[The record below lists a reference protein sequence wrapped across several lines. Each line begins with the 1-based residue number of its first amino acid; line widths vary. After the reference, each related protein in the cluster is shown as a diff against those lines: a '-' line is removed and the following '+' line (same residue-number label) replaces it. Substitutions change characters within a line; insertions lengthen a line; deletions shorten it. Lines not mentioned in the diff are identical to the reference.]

1 MNRVLVTG
9 LAIGKE
15 SDVCQ
20 VCNYDVDWLV
30 RYPSVLI
37 WADKI
42 IVPTAIWDAISAGY
56 CPDAEEYPELSKCI
70 LLIFEIAKS
79 EGIIEVINP
88 RGIIS
93 PVVKDKIVN
102 QVEKDRDQLA
112 KLFPEQ
118 ITLGDEEKVP
128 GQIFVNGAEYCWPHI
143 WTIYASLILARALDA
158 HCLFDEHDLIYC
170 KYKFGLSSFPSET
183 EIGRIEGF
191 QTVFNGYVPN
201 ESVFPEYITTKKELC
216 HRCAREESCK
226 DNYLLALETNVKELL
241 KWRDYD
247 EIQQLKD
254 ITNQIVDKRV
264 REGGV
269 IEPADIR
276 SDLQDQQS
284 KLRRRLKLV
293 FPKVRRWSNITTVLS
308 IPVALAGAAASSP
321 LIAIVG
327 GSLVGLSQATKQVIE
342 LLSSKY
348 SWVGFVNKETNLF
361 KEQQ

>member
-1 MNRVLVTG
+1 MNKVLVTG

-20 VCNYDVDWLV
+20 ACNYDVDWLI

-42 IVPTAIWDAISAGY
+42 IVTTAIWDAIQSGY
-56 CPDAEEYPELSKCI
+56 CPGEERYPELSKCI
-70 LLIFEIAKS
+70 LLILEIAKS

-88 RGIIS
+88 TNIIS

-118 ITLGDEEKVP
+118 IALGDEEQVP
-128 GQIFVNGAEYCWPHI
+128 GQIFIDGIEYCWPHI
-143 WTIYASLILARALDA
+143 WTIYASLILARAWDA
-158 HCLFDEHDLIYC
+158 HCLFNEHDLIYC
-170 KYKFGLSSFPSET
+170 KYKFGLSSFLRET

-191 QTVFNGYVPN
+191 QTVFNAYVPN
-201 ESVFPEYITTKKELC
+201 ESVFPEYVTVNKELC
-216 HRCAREESCK
+216 GKCTKEQNCK
-226 DNYLLALETNVKELL
+226 DKYLLGLETNVKELL

-247 EIQQLKD
+247 EIQQLKA
-254 ITNQIVDKRV
+254 ITNQIVEKRA

-276 SDLQDQQS
+276 HDLQDQQNR
-284 KLRRRLKLV
+284 LRRRLKLV

-308 IPVALAGAAASSP
+308 IPIVLAGVATSSP

-327 GSLVGLSQATKQVIE
+327 GSIAGLSQATKQVIE
-342 LLSSKY
+342 LLSNKY
-348 SWVGFVNKETNLF
+348 SWVGFVSKEINLSE
-361 KEQQ
+361 KQ